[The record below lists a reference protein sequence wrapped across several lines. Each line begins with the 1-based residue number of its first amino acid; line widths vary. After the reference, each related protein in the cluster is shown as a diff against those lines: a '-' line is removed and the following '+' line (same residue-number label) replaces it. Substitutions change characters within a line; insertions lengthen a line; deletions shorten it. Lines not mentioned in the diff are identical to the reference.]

1 MISSVTFFVN
11 VFLMHQKIYSQ
22 QNLTKSRLGDMSAR
36 RRPQGR
42 ASTRSHEGKDT
53 ALIAVVVR
61 DRPSTSPVRPPS
73 RRLHAGHCVISTRA
87 ETPVSQTLWLRILK
101 KFAPQNNISRGIMP
115 DILVLSSV
123 RLLAAAPKN
132 HMIFKN
138 SLKSIFAD
146 IDDTLCLDPQS
157 VARHI
162 TSRHR

>member
-1 MISSVTFFVN
+1 
-11 VFLMHQKIYSQ
+11 
-22 QNLTKSRLGDMSAR
+22 
-36 RRPQGR
+36 
-42 ASTRSHEGKDT
+42 
-53 ALIAVVVR
+53 
-61 DRPSTSPVRPPS
+61 
-73 RRLHAGHCVISTRA
+73 
-87 ETPVSQTLWLRILK
+87 
-101 KFAPQNNISRGIMP
+101 MP

>member
-1 MISSVTFFVN
+1 
-11 VFLMHQKIYSQ
+11 MHQKIYSQ

-42 ASTRSHEGKDT
+42 ASARSHEGKDT

-61 DRPSTSPVRPPS
+61 DRPSISPVWSPS
-73 RRLHAGHCVISTRA
+73 RHLHAGHCVISTHA

-123 RLLAAAPKN
+123 RLLAAAHK
-132 HMIFKN
+132 
-138 SLKSIFAD
+138 
-146 IDDTLCLDPQS
+146 
-157 VARHI
+157 I
-162 TSRHR
+162 T